1 MFSQKPPEKP
11 IDNTLE
17 SAKLAQN
24 SVKDRNRL
32 TPNTTNTWSQQQ
44 LTPQNNSLTVNTFS
58 NRLVPIVTT
67 PQNQVTPVI
76 LTEGMGRL

>member
-67 PQNQVTPVI
+67 PQNQVSI
-76 LTEGMGRL
+76 K